1 MKKIISLVLVFLLA
15 FSVFV
20 AITMPASVA
29 LQLSQG
35 ALPRALSVGAVSGSV
50 WEGRISEVRYE
61 NVQLNDVTWQLNG
74 WGLLTGQLQGK
85 VRFGSPRTLE
95 EISGNSNFSMSLLDK
110 SAKLDNAI
118 LRFSVEQA
126 MQQVTLPLPVEAKG
140 RVILSID
147 EYRSGQP
154 YCEALNGEISSPNID
169 IKGLT
174 GWFSIGDMSGALT
187 CKSGDIAVTVDP
199 ENRLGLRADAT
210 LAANMQFRVA
220 GNIKPEASLPKEVH
234 DAVKFLGRPD
244 SEGRYPVSL

>member
-20 AITMPASVA
+20 AITMPASVV

-126 MQQVTLPLPVEAKG
+126 MQQVTLPLPVDAKG

>member
-20 AITMPASVA
+20 AITMPASIV

-35 ALPRALSVGAVSGSV
+35 SLPRALSVGAVSGSV

-74 WGLLTGQLQGK
+74 WGLLTGQVQGK
-85 VRFGSPRTLE
+85 VRFGSPRTLD

-110 SAKLDNAI
+110 SAKLDDAI

-126 MQQVTLPLPVEAKG
+126 MQQVTLPLPVDAKG

-147 EYRSGQP
+147 EYRTGQP

-174 GWFSIGDMSGALT
+174 GWFSIGDMSGTLT

>member
-20 AITMPASVA
+20 AITMPASIV

-35 ALPRALSVGAVSGSV
+35 SLPRALSVGAVSGSI

-74 WGLLTGQLQGK
+74 WGLLTGQVQGK
-85 VRFGSPRTLE
+85 VRFGSPRTLD

-110 SAKLDNAI
+110 SAKLDDAI

-126 MQQVTLPLPVEAKG
+126 MQQVTLPLPVDAKG

-147 EYRSGQP
+147 EYYTGQP

-174 GWFSIGDMSGALT
+174 GWFSIGDMSGTLT

>member
-15 FSVFV
+15 FSVFA
-20 AITMPASVA
+20 AITMPASIV

-35 ALPRALSVGAVSGSV
+35 SLPRALSVGAVSGSV

-74 WGLLTGQLQGK
+74 WGLLTGQVQGK
-85 VRFGSPRTLE
+85 VRFGSPRTLD

-110 SAKLDNAI
+110 SAKLDDAI

-126 MQQVTLPLPVEAKG
+126 MQQVTLPLPVDAKG

-147 EYRSGQP
+147 EYHTGQP

-174 GWFSIGDMSGALT
+174 GWFSIGDMSGTLT